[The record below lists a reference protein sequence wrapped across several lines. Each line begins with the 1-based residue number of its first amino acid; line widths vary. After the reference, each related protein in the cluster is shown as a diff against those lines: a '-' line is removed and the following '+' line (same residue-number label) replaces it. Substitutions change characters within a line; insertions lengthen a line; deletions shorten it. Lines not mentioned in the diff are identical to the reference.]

1 MVSQRSFWDPAAGL
15 RTDGRTDEQT
25 ETHLRFAIGISP
37 SCVFVMFCQKRV
49 ADSTT
54 NFKGPGQNI
63 QGTLRPAQQ
72 EAGAG
77 LAQGKLVRGT
87 AQRSPSADRDSGD
100 SEPESLWRA

>member
-1 MVSQRSFWDPAAGL
+1 MAYKIETLFKNLV
-15 RTDGRTDEQT
+15 RTCRA
-25 ETHLRFAIGISP
+25 LLL
-37 SCVFVMFCQKRV
+37 
-49 ADSTT
+49 
-54 NFKGPGQNI
+54 

-100 SEPESLWRA
+100 SEPESLACLSSGWRLQEI

>member
-1 MVSQRSFWDPAAGL
+1 MLSESIILSARSL
-15 RTDGRTDEQT
+15 Y
-25 ETHLRFAIGISP
+25 
-37 SCVFVMFCQKRV
+37 VV
-49 ADSTT
+49 
-54 NFKGPGQNI
+54 

-77 LAQGKLVRGT
+77 LAQGKLVRWT